1 MLQVL
6 LSASSLAIKVTQSKI
21 VNLFVVQ
28 FPHLQ
33 NRDSNKVD
41 CPGAV
46 WGLNSIRRQQRAFSW
61 VSATQPPHWAM
72 MHFSLH
78 DKGTASPRQ
87 SESKLFP
94 PSRHTWYNIATA
106 QGPPDLCSDPFDG
119 LEGHCPATW
128 NTHRDRAST
137 STSHRDK
144 KNNAGVD
151 MWWELRADFKPWTT
165 VSDKCTFKAYN

>member
-1 MLQVL
+1 MLSTPHGSIKSVLHPGQMLQVL
-6 LSASSLAIKVTQSKI
+6 LSASSRDIKVTQSKT

-41 CPGAV
+41 RPGAV
-46 WGLNSIRRQQRAFSW
+46 WGLNGIGGQQRAFSW

-78 DKGTASPRQ
+78 DKGMASPRQ

-94 PSRHTWYNIATA
+94 PPRHTWYNIATA
-106 QGPPDLCSDPFDG
+106 QG
-119 LEGHCPATW
+119 
-128 NTHRDRAST
+128 T
-137 STSHRDK
+137 SQPLFWSFRWAGRSLSSHMQYSQRQ
-144 KNNAGVD
+144 GFY
-151 MWWELRADFKPWTT
+151 LHFPQR
-165 VSDKCTFKAYN
+165 